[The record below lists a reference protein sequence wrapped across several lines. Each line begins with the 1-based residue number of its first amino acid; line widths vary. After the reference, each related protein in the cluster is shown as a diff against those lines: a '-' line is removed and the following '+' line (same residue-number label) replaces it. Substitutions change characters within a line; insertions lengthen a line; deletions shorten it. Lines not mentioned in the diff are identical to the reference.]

1 MSVRL
6 HLSWR
11 ESLLPEPH
19 LTAVRVRAAVAVRHR
34 RVVIGM

>member
-1 MSVRL
+1 L

-19 LTAVRVRAAVAVRHR
+19 LTADPVCVTV
-34 RVVIGM
+34 